1 MRSKCNYVFIAM
13 QLFGNK
19 YIVGHREGRL
29 VLRVV
34 ICMLAPLWPVRPK
47 VTRRGRLGL
56 DIATTS
62 SAVCVS
68 DSLTQCMISVLGLQF
83 PGNSKKKWTYV
94 WTYVW
99 PAGVND
105 EKLSAR
111 FFHRKLL
118 KNKLFK
124 KVK

>member
-1 MRSKCNYVFIAM
+1 M
-13 QLFGNK
+13 QLFGKK
-19 YIVGHREGRL
+19 YVVGHREGPL

-68 DSLTQCMISVLGLQF
+68 DSLTQCTVLGLQF
-83 PGNSKKKWTYV
+83 PGNSKKKKDLRLDLRL
-94 WTYVW
+94 
-99 PAGVND
+99 ACGG
-105 EKLSAR
+105 K
-111 FFHRKLL
+111 RKTVRPVFPQ
-118 KNKLFK
+118 KTF
-124 KVK
+124 

>member
-1 MRSKCNYVFIAM
+1 M

-19 YIVGHREGRL
+19 YVVGHREGPL

-34 ICMLAPLWPVRPK
+34 IGMLAPLWPVRPK

-83 PGNSKKKWTYV
+83 PGNSQKKNGLTFGL
-94 WTYVW
+94 TF
-99 PAGVND
+99 G
-105 EKLSAR
+105 LR
-111 FFHRKLL
+111 G
-118 KNKLFK
+118 
-124 KVK
+124 

>member
-1 MRSKCNYVFIAM
+1 M

-34 ICMLAPLWPVRPK
+34 IGMLAPLWPVRPK

-83 PGNSKKKWTYV
+83 PGNSKKKRTYV

-99 PAGVND
+99 PAGVN

-111 FFHRKLL
+111 FFHRKLF

>member
-1 MRSKCNYVFIAM
+1 M

-19 YIVGHREGRL
+19 YIVGHREGPL

-68 DSLTQCMISVLGLQF
+68 DSLTQCTVLGLQF
-83 PGNSKKKWTYV
+83 PGNSKKIRTYV

-99 PAGVND
+99 PAGVN

-111 FFHRKLL
+111 FFHINFLKINFLKKLSNIIYY
-118 KNKLFK
+118 K
-124 KVK
+124 

>member
-19 YIVGHREGRL
+19 YIVGHREGPL

-68 DSLTQCMISVLGLQF
+68 DSLTQCTVLGLQF
-83 PGNSKKKWTYV
+83 PGNSKKKMDLRLDLRL
-94 WTYVW
+94 
-99 PAGVND
+99 ACGG
-105 EKLSAR
+105 K
-111 FFHRKLL
+111 RKTVRPVFPQ
-118 KNKLFK
+118 KTF
-124 KVK
+124 